1 MNSREHPILALIMVP
16 ILALLVAGCSDG
28 DDLGPVRVDMIGEPT
43 DFTRPIAALPS
54 SSDAILLEATAQGL
68 VRLDG
73 EGQIEPALA
82 QRWIVLDEGQ
92 TYVFRLNEITW
103 DDGTA
108 VTAGQIAQQLRNASR
123 SGSRNRLARLLSDID
138 AVQAVTPQILEI
150 NLSRPRLDFLQL
162 LAAPD
167 LAIFVEGR
175 GLGPYT
181 FTDDDAEEDVRML
194 SPRYEPPGEI
204 DGELVETPPV
214 VREDMV
220 QLQFHSA
227 PLAVAR
233 FDTGLTD
240 IVLGG
245 DWTTIFYADA
255 ISPDSNR
262 LRIDPVNGLFGLAIV
277 EENAFLSVPQN
288 RELLSLAIDRG
299 QLAGYFGSSRAEA
312 RLEIVAPDSEGLSAP
327 VGPPWAD
334 STMTLRRN
342 FARQS
347 IANWRASNGAITPL
361 RVALPAGAGSRVIFA
376 VLRTNWAAVG
386 IPAVQVAWD
395 ADADLRLID
404 RVAATES
411 ATWYL
416 EQFRCSYGLPC
427 SDAYARKLTEIDD
440 APTDRV
446 RAVRIAEAAT
456 ELQRIT
462 PFIPLLRP
470 IRWSLVSPRITGFSL
485 NQFASHPLDT
495 LTPPS

>member
-1 MNSREHPILALIMVP
+1 MNRYAPSILAP
-16 ILALLVAGCSDG
+16 ILALLLASCSDG
-28 DDLGPVRVDMIGEPT
+28 EDRGPMRVDMIGEAT
-43 DFTRPIAALPS
+43 AFTQPMAALPS
-54 SSDAILLEATAQGL
+54 PSDALLLEATAQGL

-103 DDGTA
+103 NDGTA

-123 SGSRNRLARLLSDID
+123 SGSRNRLARLLADIE

-167 LAIFVEGR
+167 LAIFVEGT

-181 FTDDDAEEDVRML
+181 ITGEITAEDQTVL
-194 SPRYEPPGEI
+194 LAPRREPPEAI
-204 DGELVETPPV
+204 DGETVEALPVPP
-214 VREDMV
+214 EETI
-220 QLQFHSA
+220 QLQFRSA
-227 PLAVAR
+227 AAAVAR
-233 FDTGLTD
+233 FDLGLTD

-245 DWTTIFYADA
+245 DWTTLFYADA
-255 ISPDSNR
+255 INPNSNQ
-262 LRIDPVNGLFGLAIV
+262 LQIDPVDGLFGLAIV
-277 EENAFLSVPQN
+277 EEAGFLAVPQN
-288 RELLSLAIDRG
+288 REILSLAIDRG
-299 QLAGYFGSSRAEA
+299 QLAGYFGGDRAEA
-312 RLEIVAPDSEGLSAP
+312 RLEIVSPDSEGLNDP
-327 VGPPWAD
+327 VGPPWAN
-334 STMTLRRN
+334 STMALRRS
-342 FARQS
+342 FARES
-347 IANWRASNGAITPL
+347 VANWRANNGAIEPL
-361 RVALPAGAGSRVIFA
+361 RVALPDGAGSRVIFA

-386 IPAVQVAWD
+386 IPAVRVAWD

-416 EQFRCSYGLPC
+416 DQFRCSRGLPC
-427 SDAYARKLTEIDD
+427 SDAYAQKLTEIQE
-440 APTDRV
+440 APSERV
-446 RAVRIAEAAT
+446 RAIRIVEATT

-470 IRWSLVSPRITGFSL
+470 VRWSLVSQRITGFSI
-485 NQFASHPLDT
+485 NRFARHPLDT
-495 LTPPS
+495 LAPPS